1 MYFGAIE
8 QNQLKAFLEQ
18 NQEFR
23 SIDNTMLKTFEGS
36 IGKAIKV
43 QEKIEVYK
51 QINII
56 MENIQKLGLI
66 EILNSSEIL
75 YKQKD
80 NINEILEY
88 INVYFLEKAKEKY
101 YNAKYYL
108 NAIKI
113 VEETKKRLNF
123 NSNYDMSIDNLL
135 MSIWEEF
142 NS

>member
-1 MYFGAIE
+1 
-8 QNQLKAFLEQ
+8 
-18 NQEFR
+18 
-23 SIDNTMLKTFEGS
+23 MLKTFEGS